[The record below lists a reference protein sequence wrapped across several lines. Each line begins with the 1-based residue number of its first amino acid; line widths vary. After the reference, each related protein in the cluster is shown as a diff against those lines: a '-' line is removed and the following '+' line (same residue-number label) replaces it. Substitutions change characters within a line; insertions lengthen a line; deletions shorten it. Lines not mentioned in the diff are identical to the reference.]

1 MRPGETL
8 SLTVTLPN
16 EQCIKVP
23 EAVVRWSREQEFA
36 VENMV
41 IERHAHVR
49 LQHYVKRQVQQ
60 SAHVSQIHHRLHA
73 LFLCH
78 AVPAWADGQAGVDVY
93 KRGDCA
99 TALREWRPLAE
110 QGYTDAQ
117 VSLGVLFANSQGGPQ
132 DYVQARQCYEKA
144 TAQGN
149 PKARPT
155 WGLCMAMERVFRK
168 ITAGLAMV
176 SSGPKSRKCISANNT
191 WYHVRAWV
199 RRDAGFCSGP

>member
-23 EAVVRWSREQEFA
+23 EAVVRWSRGQEFA

-41 IERHAHVR
+41 IERHAHAR

-73 LFLCH
+73 LFVCH
-78 AVPAWADGQAGVDVY
+78 AVPAWADGQAGVDAY

-110 QGYTDAQ
+110 QGYKEAQ
-117 VSLGVLFANSQGGPQ
+117 VSLGVLFVNSQGGPRTMSKP
-132 DYVQARQCYEKA
+132 VSGTKNLRHRE
-144 TAQGN
+144 T
-149 PKARPT
+149 RRRSPT
-155 WGLCMAMERVFRK
+155 WRLCMAMERVFRK
-168 ITAGLAMV
+168 II
-176 SSGPKSRKCISANNT
+176 SRPC
-191 WYHVRAWV
+191 
-199 RRDAGFCSGP
+199 DGFVWPQIKEMHQR

>member
-23 EAVVRWSREQEFA
+23 EAVVRWSRGQEFA

-41 IERHAHVR
+41 IERHAHAR

-73 LFLCH
+73 LFVCH
-78 AVPAWADGQAGVDVY
+78 AVPAWADGQAGVDAY

-110 QGYTDAQ
+110 QGYK
-117 VSLGVLFANSQGGPQ
+117 GGPGQPWRAVCQQPWWAQ
-132 DYVQARQCYEKA
+132 DYVQARQWYEKS

-149 PKARPT
+149 PKAQSNLETLYGNGKGVPQDYQQALR
-155 WGLCMAMERVFRK
+155 WFRLASNQGNASAL
-168 ITAGLAMV
+168 ITLGIMYEHGYGV
-176 SSGPKSRKCISANNT
+176 T
-191 WYHVRAWV
+191 
-199 RRDAGFCSGP
+199 